1 LKPLANY
8 KSDKMET
15 KKNSETNEDAHLEL
29 VLEEFINE
37 QKSQI
42 KSINDLAVAITSYT
56 DKLDNIE
63 REINNLKPISGPTN
77 TQPILDV
84 IKTGITDIKRIATA
98 QEQKPIVKKFQ
109 LLLFPEHDAKL
120 FYKIVFGRWFL
131 WLTVMLFL
139 TNLYKFSTHVS
150 DNAKEIKLQQ
160 LETDRVKK
168 AWFRL
173 YSLKNR
179 TLRKLMDT
187 AYLQGDQSDH

>member
-1 LKPLANY
+1 
-8 KSDKMET
+8 MET
-15 KKNSETNEDAHLEL
+15 KKNSENNEDSHLEL

-37 QKSQI
+37 QKFQI
-42 KSINDLAVAITSYT
+42 NSINDLTVAITSYM
-56 DKLDNIE
+56 DKLDKIE
-63 REINNLKPISGPTN
+63 REINNLKPISGPTS

-98 QEQKPIVKKFQ
+98 QEQKPIIRKFQ
-109 LLLFPEHDAKL
+109 LLLFPEQDAKM

-139 TNLYKFSTHVS
+139 TNLYKFGTHVS
-150 DNAKEIKLQQ
+150 DNEKEIKLQQ

-187 AYLQGDQSDH
+187 AYFQGDLNNH